1 MTSMS
6 MASNKPTMDHTILDP
21 VYYYRELSP
30 MENFIETI
38 DLLYELAEAVSLVG
52 VTIGVLHVLM
62 TLTFQVDCNKDL
74 KNLCLVNKTFGE
86 IFSKK
91 LYREISFTINTSLA
105 TRLAQLLQTT
115 RVKATRELSF

>member
-1 MTSMS
+1 
-6 MASNKPTMDHTILDP
+6 
-21 VYYYRELSP
+21 